1 MATDGLNGNTLPTDR
16 ILPWT
21 PSQLE
26 EILRAAIDH
35 GIEGAKID
43 MKVEIET
50 GSGDHK
56 SDLLTDITA
65 MANTYAAVLLDY
77 GFLVYGVK
85 GKDIVGIKKTEPD
98 KLQNQ
103 IEQLLRSYIAP
114 LPEIYVTSF
123 TDTDATWGV
132 VVIPPRDNRPY
143 MFWKDV
149 QCQDPKRARRKGD
162 WFVRRGA
169 TTDRGLPEDLLLINQ
184 KQTALLLDPLRDSVR
199 NLQVRLGKV
208 EDQYNSA
215 LFQLLERT
223 ATNLS
228 GSSTDSRTAAGALS
242 DGVGEALGL
251 DLPTRFK
258 HRLRTPNDGLAAD
271 LLAEARNLR
280 DFLASS
286 TPELPWNPHLK
297 DPAANKEL
305 LENLE
310 RRTRAIQL
318 VSAEILLSKKGPAFA
333 DALIRSIKTLATE
346 VQAPSGVPF
355 NTFGEGLR
363 FYPLGLILYTVFTCG
378 VAARRGDLL
387 KRILALELATPERGK
402 RLPLTEAL
410 FRLHYAWEFFN
421 NALGTKS
428 CEPIGERIRQ
438 VLNDSLTE
446 LTVDLLEPEVFFQG
460 EFSMALA
467 HLDARITKKADP
479 AYIAP
484 APGLYV
490 YRHEAHTPIIDLV
503 SDPARWLQ
511 CLYSNPLNILLAA
524 FDGTFKHIVNPLC
537 PFARFPALAIY
548 EQSPPSP

>member
-1 MATDGLNGNTLPTDR
+1 MATGDFNGNPPSTER

-21 PSQLE
+21 NSELE
-26 EILRAAIDH
+26 GILKAAIDH

-43 MKVEIET
+43 SKMEIVT
-50 GSGDHK
+50 GSGDDK

-65 MANTYAAVLLDY
+65 MANTYSAVLLDY
-77 GFLVYGVK
+77 GFMIYGVK
-85 GKDIVGIKKTEPD
+85 GKDIVGITKTEPDHD

-103 IEQLLRSYIAP
+103 VEQLLRSYIAP

-123 TDTDATWGV
+123 TATGATWGV

-149 QCQDPKRARRKGD
+149 QCPDPKRTRRKGD

-169 TTDRGLPEDLLLINQ
+169 STDRGLPEDLLVINQ

-199 NLQVRLGKV
+199 TLQMRLGKV

-223 ATNLS
+223 ATHLS
-228 GSSTDSRTAAGALS
+228 ASSTANRTSRALS
-242 DGVGEALGL
+242 DGVGEAVGL

-297 DPAANKEL
+297 DPAANKDL

-310 RRTRAIQL
+310 RRTRAVQL
-318 VSAEILLSKKGPAFA
+318 VLAEILLSKKGPAFA

-346 VQAPSGVPF
+346 VQAPGGVLF

-378 VAARRGDLL
+378 VAARHGDLL
-387 KRILALELATPERGK
+387 RRILALELATPERGK

-428 CEPIGERIRQ
+428 CEPIGERLRQ

-446 LTVDLLEPEVFFQG
+446 LTADFLEPEVFFQG

-467 HLDARITKKADP
+467 HLDACITKKVDP
-479 AYIAP
+479 AYP

-490 YRHEAHTPIIDLV
+490 YRHEAQTPIIDIV

-511 CLYSNPLNILLAA
+511 CLYSNPLNILLTA
-524 FDGTFKHIVNPLC
+524 FDDSFKHIVNPLC